1 MFRRRILRVSLR
13 RKSGKVPAQ
22 LILRSPSVTF
32 CRSHKFVPSL
42 FSVHDPPVMNL
53 WSGEAGSEFQCN
65 LRDCI
70 PCSSR
75 HQFFVYFLGLGPK
88 LAQYDIQ
95 LQLTWLNLDWSFLKP
110 TTYKPKRKSA
120 LIKLGNWVRNH
131 DRCSFFVHTYGWY
144 VTMWYRLFDI
154 LIFKF
159 RTEHLCNHMWE
170 RRLPCIVALSAG
182 ASFSWYVLDPIL

>member
-1 MFRRRILRVSLR
+1 MCFGEGFSEWVFR
-13 RKSGKVPAQ
+13 RKSGKGPAQ

-120 LIKLGNWVRNH
+120 LIKLGK
-131 DRCSFFVHTYGWY
+131 
-144 VTMWYRLFDI
+144 
-154 LIFKF
+154 LIGSA
-159 RTEHLCNHMWE
+159 T
-170 RRLPCIVALSAG
+170 IIDALSLNRPMG
-182 ASFSWYVLDPIL
+182 GMLLCGIVFSIF